1 MTATAPAVLD
11 GFDRAVREHPDDE
24 ALRTVSSVLTYREL
38 GGRTDEFAHRLRQR
52 TRPDECV
59 AVLGTR
65 GAAAIVALIGALKA
79 RRPFVFVDERD
90 SDASNTAKTGL
101 MGVRLLARGPGGD
114 DGADDGDVE
123 LTELPAAWRT
133 AAGPAEPRRLP
144 FADGEIGYAI
154 QTSGST
160 GTPKC
165 VLVRSAPLAPVVRD
179 HITRLSIG
187 PGSHTLQFARLTFD
201 GCLTEILWTLTA
213 GACLVV
219 VDEKRLAPG
228 AVLAD
233 TLERFGI
240 THLKTTPFALT
251 VTEPTDGMRLE
262 HVVNGGG
269 PCRPAVVRTW
279 SKAASFH
286 NAYGLTETTV
296 CNLLSDALDPDE
308 CRDAVPLGELVGD
321 CAYLLRD
328 PRTGATGP
336 GVRQGELVVTGA
348 SVAAGYLTEEGVTPL
363 PGPAG
368 TGGYATGDIVELH
381 DGRLYFVERLDRQVK
396 VRGYRLDP
404 GEIEA
409 AVCRHPDVREAVV
422 VAEAHTDVPEARTD
436 VAEAHTDV
444 PEARTDTAEA
454 PTDAVEAHPADDP
467 AADTLV
473 CYYQGSAD
481 PRTLRGHLDGLLDPY
496 KIPSVLER
504 VDVFPSTPNGKI
516 DRDALRTR
524 RHARTTP
531 EDAPDGPDDQL
542 LHLVRT
548 LTGVRDAR
556 LEDNFFELGGDSAS
570 AVVLVTGMKKLGW
583 TDAGVR
589 DVLRA
594 EDLRVLA
601 DRLRERSV

>member
-1 MTATAPAVLD
+1 MTATAQPVLD
-11 GFDRAVREHPDDE
+11 GFDRAVREYPDNE
-24 ALRTVSSVLTYREL
+24 ALRTASSVLTYREL
-38 GGRTDEFAHRLRQR
+38 GGLADEFAQRLRQR

-59 AVLGTR
+59 ALLGTR
-65 GAAAIVALIGALKA
+65 GTAAIVALLGALKA

-90 SDASNTAKTGL
+90 SDTSNTAKTGL
-101 MGVRLLARGPGGD
+101 LGVRLLARGSGGD
-114 DGADDGDVE
+114 DDGDIDSDDDGDVE
-123 LTELPAAWRT
+123 LTELPARWRT
-133 AAGPAEPRRLP
+133 TVGTPETRHLP
-144 FADGEIGYAI
+144 FADSEIGYAI
-154 QTSGST
+154 HTSGST

-165 VLVRSAPLAPVVRD
+165 VLVRAAPLAPVVRD
-179 HITRLSIG
+179 HITRLSVG
-187 PGSHTLQFARLTFD
+187 PGSRTLQFARLTFD

-308 CRDAVPLGELVGD
+308 CQDAVPLGERVGD
-321 CAYLLRD
+321 CAYVLRD
-328 PRTGATGP
+328 ASTGATGP
-336 GVRQGELVVTGA
+336 GVRRGELVVTGA

-368 TGGYATGDIVELH
+368 TGGYATGDIVELR

-409 AVCRHPDVREAVV
+409 AVCRHPDVREAVA
-422 VAEAHTDVPEARTD
+422 VAEAQTDAAETRTDMGEARTD
-436 VAEAHTDV
+436 AAEPHTD
-444 PEARTDTAEA
+444 AA
-454 PTDAVEAHPADDP
+454 P

-473 CYYQGSAD
+473 CYYQGGAD
-481 PRTLRGHLDGLLDPY
+481 PRTLRAHLDGLLDPY

-524 RHARTTP
+524 RHAPTP
-531 EDAPDGPDDQL
+531 ADAPDGPDEQL

-556 LEDNFFELGGDSAS
+556 LDDNFFELGGDSAS